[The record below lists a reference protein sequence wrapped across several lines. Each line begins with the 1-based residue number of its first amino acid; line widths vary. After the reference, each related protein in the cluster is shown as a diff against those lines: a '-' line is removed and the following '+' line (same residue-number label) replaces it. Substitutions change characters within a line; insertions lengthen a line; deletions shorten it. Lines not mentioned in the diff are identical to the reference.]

1 MTRVLSLALAVV
13 SSIAFA
19 QGAARQLEDKKALTY
34 NEIERGFFFE
44 ARGGFWG
51 VLPPVS
57 GASSGNSEFSA
68 GHALG
73 VELGFDIG
81 ERVSP
86 SLFFLATANRKG
98 SDYYGWNPPAVRTAS
113 GDFGAL
119 TPGAAL
125 KFRLVGFN
133 DSQDVQRTWIYVRG
147 AAGVVFYSPQALLP
161 TLDVMISAG
170 PGIEY
175 FTRLRH
181 FVIGLEANFNFMALT
196 GSMGFSILPTV
207 KYTF

>member
-1 MTRVLSLALAVV
+1 MTRVLCLALAVV
-13 SSIAFA
+13 SSAALA
-19 QGAARQLEDKKALTY
+19 QGTAKQLEDKKAITY
-34 NEIERGFFFE
+34 NELERGFFFE

-51 VLPPVS
+51 VINPPARD
-57 GASSGNSEFSA
+57 GGFTEFSA
-68 GHALG
+68 GQALG
-73 VELGFDIG
+73 VEVGYDIG
-81 ERVSP
+81 DRISP
-86 SLFFLATANRKG
+86 SLFFIGSSNRMSIRYQGRATT
-98 SDYYGWNPPAVRTAS
+98 SAS

-196 GSMGFSILPTV
+196 GSMGFSVLPTV
-207 KYTF
+207 KYAF